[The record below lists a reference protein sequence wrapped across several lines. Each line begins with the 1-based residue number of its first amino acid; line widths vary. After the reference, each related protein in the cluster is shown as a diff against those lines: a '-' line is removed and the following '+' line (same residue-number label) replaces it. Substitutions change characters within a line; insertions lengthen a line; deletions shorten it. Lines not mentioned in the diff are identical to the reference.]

1 MTAETTAEA
10 ITPTPVPVLEARDI
24 IKSFGIVRSLTGVTV
39 KGYAGKVTCVLGD
52 NGAGKSTLIKT
63 LAGFHAPDSGGLYV
77 DGQPVSFSSPHEAR
91 DAGIAVVYQD
101 LAMQPLMP
109 VWRNFFLGH
118 ELKKGIGPVKLLD
131 VKRSREICR
140 SELARM
146 GIDIRDVNQPV
157 GTLSGGERQSAAT
170 ARAVYFGARVLIL
183 DEPTSALGVRQ
194 SGLVLKNIQLARE
207 NGHAVFFITHSPAH
221 ALLVGDYFTL
231 LSRGRVIG
239 QHEAGKITEEQLI
252 HEMSGGQD
260 LDRLREDL
268 GVATA

>member
-1 MTAETTAEA
+1 MTTETTPVPPAETL
-10 ITPTPVPVLEARDI
+10 VPVLEARDI
-24 IKSFGIVRSLTGVTV
+24 AKSFGIVRSLSGVTV
-39 KGYAGKVTCVLGD
+39 KGYAGRVTCILGD

-63 LAGFHAPDSGGLYV
+63 LAGFHGPDSGGLYV
-77 DGQPVSFSSPHEAR
+77 DGKPVSFASPHDAR

-118 ELKKGIGPVKLLD
+118 ELKKGIGPVKVLD

-140 SELARM
+140 AELRRM

-194 SGLVLKNIQLARE
+194 SAIVLKNIQLARQA
-207 NGHAVFFITHSPAH
+207 GHAVFFITHSPAH
-221 ALLVGDYFTL
+221 AMLVGDSFTL
-231 LSRGRVIG
+231 LNRGRVIG
-239 QHEAGKITEEQLI
+239 QHQAGKVSEEQLI
-252 HEMSGGQD
+252 HEMAGGQD
-260 LDRLREDL
+260 LERLREDL
-268 GVATA
+268 RTVDA

>member
-1 MTAETTAEA
+1 
-10 ITPTPVPVLEARDI
+10 
-24 IKSFGIVRSLTGVTV
+24 
-39 KGYAGKVTCVLGD
+39 
-52 NGAGKSTLIKT
+52 
-63 LAGFHAPDSGGLYV
+63 
-77 DGQPVSFSSPHEAR
+77 
-91 DAGIAVVYQD
+91 
-101 LAMQPLMP
+101 MQPLMP

-118 ELKKGIGPVKLLD
+118 ELKKGFGPVKLLD

-194 SGLVLKNIQLARE
+194 SGIVLKNIQLARE

-260 LDRLREDL
+260 LDRLREEL